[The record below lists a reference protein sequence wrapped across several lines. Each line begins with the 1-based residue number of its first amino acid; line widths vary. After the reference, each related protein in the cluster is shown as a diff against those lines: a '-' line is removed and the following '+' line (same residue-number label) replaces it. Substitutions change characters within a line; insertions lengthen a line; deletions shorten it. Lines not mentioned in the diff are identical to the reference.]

1 MKLKKIFLILLLLVT
16 FTGLKP
22 ESVLAATLTSGDL
35 QVTADEPVFSSATVW
50 YPGLSIRREIVVKN
64 LGGSA
69 RTLSVQAVNTSQ
81 TGSMAENLYVR
92 FLRGGSTIYGD
103 LPSKTMKKFWDDG
116 QIDLFGLD
124 GGQTAN
130 FDLEVQMPSSL
141 GNEFQGKQAKFD
153 MIIGFAGT
161 GSQVGLSASG
171 GGFEPEVLGTAD
183 NIASGGATSTSTGE
197 ILMPEILGLNTD
209 TPKANWWW
217 ILLLPLLLLLAILFF
232 LRLRRSLK
240 RPYND
245 K

>member
-1 MKLKKIFLILLLLVT
+1 MKLKLFII
-16 FTGLKP
+16 
-22 ESVLAATLTSGDL
+22 LAALAVLFPGKAFAST
-35 QVTADEPVFSSATVW
+35 VTAGEMEITSDNPLFSSSAVW

-64 LGGSA
+64 LGGFA

-116 QIDLFGLD
+116 QIDLFGLG

-161 GSQVGLSASG
+161 GNQAT
-171 GGFEPEVLGTAD
+171 VLGTVD
-183 NIASGGATSTSTGE
+183 NIASGEAASTPAGE

-209 TPKANWWW
+209 TSKTNWWW
-217 ILLLPLLLLLAILFF
+217 ILLLPLLLLLAFLLF
-232 LRLRRSLK
+232 LRLRRRLK